1 MASVVGFLI
10 GLAGSSALGYYFL
23 MGDQQ
28 QADRRLAKDL
38 QRVTE
43 ATQQVLDYAQQID
56 GLKRQLQQVQVTSAT
71 KDDLD
76 RVRSEIVSAQVRR
89 HRGIAAGCDQR
100 TLSENGG
107 NHMGRRRP
115 AFS

>member
-1 MASVVGFLI
+1 MGTGGREPAASVVGFLI

-23 MGDQQ
+23 LGDQQ

-43 ATQQVLDYAQQID
+43 ATQQVLEYAQQIE
-56 GLKRQLQQVQVTSAT
+56 GLKRQLQQVQATSAT

-76 RVRSEIVSAQVRR
+76 RVRTEIVSAQVWR
-89 HRGIAAGCDQR
+89 HRAVAAGC
-100 TLSENGG
+100 
-107 NHMGRRRP
+107 
-115 AFS
+115 A